1 MLDKLSLLFKG
12 GVRGF
17 WRSHSV
23 GSPQKLNLSFLS
35 FSFFYIGFIIVVIE
49 SVSIIMEK
57 RINKKLETYIT
68 DFKDSIRNKINELN
82 LDDKVAQNDL
92 LEFVY
97 DYQRLVLSKDDMIK
111 RKRIKNSIPINN
123 RCSAKRANGEQCTRR
138 KKDDGDF
145 CGTHVKGTPHGFLQT
160 NGEIPEDTLH
170 KVEVVA
176 EEIFGIVYYIDDANN
191 VYKTEDIMQ
200 DKPNPDIIA
209 KYVRQNGRIT
219 VPELGLV

>member
-1 MLDKLSLLFKG
+1 MK
-12 GVRGF
+12 
-17 WRSHSV
+17 SV
-23 GSPQKLNLSFLS
+23 YLT
-35 FSFFYIGFIIVVIE
+35 
-49 SVSIIMEK
+49 IMEK

-68 DFKDSIRNKINELN
+68 EFKDSIRNKINELN

-160 NGEIPEDTLH
+160 NGEPLEDALH

-200 DKPNPDIIA
+200 EKPNPEIIA